1 MKKLLLIMLAALAV
15 SCIDKPEGESPE
27 QPPIDVDLGHF
38 QTAEAFEVP
47 VKAGNLTLVKADGVT
62 LAEADSPMTI
72 WVPRMGKTRAA
83 EEGLTVEFVPS
94 DEYPS
99 FEGNKAQMFQVI
111 CFEDSYKG
119 DYDYN
124 DLVIH
129 VMYLQKNNIFG
140 FAVQPIAL
148 GSSKPIKLGCVV
160 YKGDKQVYKELIT
173 PEGVDCRTQY
183 FKSIEGFINVNNRDE
198 VDFEEHQYLGSTIRN
213 WDVSKIAGDG
223 MMRVEWYIEVGGEEV
238 YALSTA
244 YLNKSFDKAGL
255 PLGLVITTTGTVFI
269 DKDGG
274 YECGFDWF
282 NYPHESV
289 HIKDVYPELWNWL
302 TTDSAYTFS
311 EFYNGFEAPKGAY
324 LACFN
329 GLYKATTL
337 GSVTDKKYCQN

>member
-47 VKAGNLTLVKADGVT
+47 VKAGNITLVKADGVT

-148 GSSKPIKLGCVV
+148 GSSKPINWAAW
-160 YKGDKQVYKELIT
+160 
-173 PEGVDCRTQY
+173 
-183 FKSIEGFINVNNRDE
+183 SIRVTSRFTKNLSRPKASIAAR
-198 VDFEEHQYLGSTIRN
+198 STSSR
-213 WDVSKIAGDG
+213 S
-223 MMRVEWYIEVGGEEV
+223 R
-238 YALSTA
+238 ALST
-244 YLNKSFDKAGL
+244 
-255 PLGLVITTTGTVFI
+255 
-269 DKDGG
+269 
-274 YECGFDWF
+274 
-282 NYPHESV
+282 
-289 HIKDVYPELWNWL
+289 
-302 TTDSAYTFS
+302 
-311 EFYNGFEAPKGAY
+311 
-324 LACFN
+324 
-329 GLYKATTL
+329 
-337 GSVTDKKYCQN
+337 

>member
-1 MKKLLLIMLAALAV
+1 M
-15 SCIDKPEGESPE
+15 
-27 QPPIDVDLGHF
+27 
-38 QTAEAFEVP
+38 
-47 VKAGNLTLVKADGVT
+47 KAGNITLVKADGVT

-223 MMRVEWYIEVGGEEV
+223 MMRVEWYIEVGGEEI

>member
-1 MKKLLLIMLAALAV
+1 
-15 SCIDKPEGESPE
+15 
-27 QPPIDVDLGHF
+27 
-38 QTAEAFEVP
+38 
-47 VKAGNLTLVKADGVT
+47 
-62 LAEADSPMTI
+62 
-72 WVPRMGKTRAA
+72 
-83 EEGLTVEFVPS
+83 
-94 DEYPS
+94 
-99 FEGNKAQMFQVI
+99 MFQVI

-223 MMRVEWYIEVGGEEV
+223 MMRVEWYIEVGGEEI